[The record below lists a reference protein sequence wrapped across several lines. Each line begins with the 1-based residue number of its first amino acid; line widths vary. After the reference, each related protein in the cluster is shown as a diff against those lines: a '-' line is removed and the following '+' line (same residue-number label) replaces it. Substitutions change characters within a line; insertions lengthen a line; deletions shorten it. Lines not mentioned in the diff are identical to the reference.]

1 MAIINGTANNDDLFI
16 GAGISGDEILGL
28 DGDDRLD
35 AGFGAGGNILRGG
48 NGNDNLFA
56 NTNDQLF
63 GDAGNDTLDSRG
75 GKGGNT
81 LSGGEG
87 NDTIFTLGNDTA
99 TGDAGDDIIYGGV
112 NGGNTLTGGLGRDV
126 FWLANVDLPT
136 SANTITDFNPVVDT
150 LRVDLAG
157 VTQLSDLTIA
167 QSGSDA
173 LINRSGTPIAII
185 KNTAIA
191 NLTTANVVFGTTAP
205 NNATVNTA
213 PTITA
218 VSLTID
224 ENSVIGT
231 LAGKITG
238 TDANLA
244 AGDKLTF
251 AITGGNN
258 DLNANGKAPFVID
271 ATTGEIKVNDAED
284 LDFERNPSI
293 PITVRVSDAENL
305 SSQAAVAVNLNNVA
319 EANQL
324 NFKLSTHDF
333 KNLPKLGTTIKGDDV
348 FLGGFSGLF
357 YQGMAENGNLKF
369 VTHTDR
375 GPNGEPTEQN
385 RPFLLPDF
393 QPEIVSFELNRNSGK
408 ITITK
413 RTGLFAADGTTKL
426 SGLPNLQAAAGGL
439 AYTDEVGVDL
449 DGKVL
454 ANNPLGADVEGI
466 AIDAKGNYWMVD
478 EYRPAIYQ
486 FDVNGK
492 LLNRFVPI
500 GTAAAPEP
508 DAAAGTFGKEVLP
521 AVYAQRRNNR
531 GFEAVAIEGN
541 KLYAF
546 IQSAIDNPDSTG
558 DTTSRNSRNLRIL
571 EFDINS
577 QTVTGEYLYILDN
590 ITAASTAR
598 TDKIG
603 DAVSLGNGKF
613 AVVERDDLATDASN
627 KLIYEIDLK
636 NATNIN
642 LNANL
647 TAIPV
652 GKTLE
657 QLSPSELITANI
669 KPVSKNLIANAA
681 KFGYTGVEKL
691 EGLALIAPNT
701 YALLN
706 DNDFLTTVPERLGI
720 LEVPQ
725 PKKAKKNTGDSA
737 TFEISGGSVGLKN
750 TVSFTVK
757 GTAATQI
764 SELGLCVVDDDA
776 GSIDGVAVGAA
787 TYTEKAITRA
797 KVIFS
802 AIDNNPNGFSANDL
816 IRSLAFSLGLSQT
829 LKFRFYT
836 VNDRSTTT
844 DLIFKSKSFEKL
856 TFSTVTSL
864 NFQSLNQ
871 SVSDQKFSISFNG
884 LTINVENS
892 DAVQSVLG
900 TGLQDTREGEVID
913 LRDVD
918 TTLFPKV
925 QAEFTLS
932 REAAFNNFVGFY
944 KVTDPNGG
952 IDTNGDGAADLTP
965 GQNGYS
971 RAAVANRVAGID
983 LSVSNQSTQTTSG
996 IFAAGSIF
1004 APFIII
1010 NSNAD
1015 AVLDSNPN
1023 NDPAVYFSYLGANSD
1038 GKDHVRLLGN
1048 NTFGFEDLPS
1058 GGDFDYND
1066 FIVKIKLTPTV

>member
-16 GAGISGDEILGL
+16 GTGISGDEILGL

-35 AGFGAGGNILRGG
+35 AETGAGGNILRGG

-63 GDAGNDTLDSRG
+63 GEAGNDILDSRG

-81 LSGGEG
+81 LSGGDG
-87 NDTIFTLGNDTA
+87 NDTVFTLGNDTA
-99 TGDAGDDIIYGGV
+99 TGGAGDDIIYAGRD
-112 NGGNTLTGGLGRDV
+112 GGNNLTGGLGRDV

-150 LRVDLAG
+150 LRIDLAG

-173 LINRSGTPIAII
+173 LINRSGAPIAII

-191 NLTTANVVFGTTAP
+191 NLTATNVVFGTTAP

-213 PTITA
+213 PT
-218 VSLTID
+218 VSTTSFSIN
-224 ENSVIGT
+224 ENSVVNTIV
-231 LAGKITG
+231 GKVNV
-238 TDANLA
+238 TDNV
-244 AGDKLTF
+244 GDKATF
-251 AITGGNN
+251 AITSGNN
-258 DLNANGKAPFVID
+258 DLNANGKAPFIID
-271 ATTGEIKVNDAED
+271 PVTGEIKVNDPED
-284 LDFERNPSI
+284 LDFERNVSI
-293 PITVRVSDAENL
+293 PITVKVTDADNL
-305 SSQAAVAVNLNNVA
+305 SSETQVTVSLNNVT

-324 NFKLSTHDF
+324 NFKLSTHEF
-333 KNLPKLGTTIKGDDV
+333 KNLPKLGTTSKGDDV

-375 GPNGEPTEQN
+375 GPNGEPTGFN

-454 ANNPLGADVEGI
+454 PNSPLGADVEGI

-508 DAAAGTFGKEVLP
+508 DATAGTFGKEVLP

-546 IQSAIDNPDSTG
+546 IQSAIDAPDLAN
-558 DTTSRNSRNLRIL
+558 DNTSRISRNLRIL
-571 EFDINS
+571 EFDINT
-577 QTVTGEYLYILDN
+577 QTVTGEYLYLLDN
-590 ITAASTAR
+590 ITAAGTAR

-613 AVVERDDLATDASN
+613 AVVERDDLSTDASN

-642 LNANL
+642 LSANL
-647 TAIPV
+647 AAIPA
-652 GKTLE
+652 GKTIE
-657 QLSPSELITANI
+657 QLSPSELITAKI
-669 KPVSKNLIANAA
+669 TPVSKNLIANAA

-701 YALLN
+701 YAILN
-706 DNDFLTTVPERLGI
+706 DNDFLTSVPEKLGI
-720 LEVPQ
+720 LEIPQ
-725 PKKAKKNTGDSA
+725 PKKAKKNSGDS
-737 TFEISGGSVGLKN
+737 TVFEISGGSIGIQN
-750 TVSFTVK
+750 IVSFTIK
-757 GTAATQI
+757 GTAVSQL
-764 SELGLCVVDDDA
+764 SELGLFIVDDDA
-776 GSIDGVAVGAA
+776 GSIDGIAVGAVG
-787 TYTEKAITRA
+787 YSEKAIARA

-816 IRSLAFSLGLSQT
+816 IRSLGFSKDV
-829 LKFRFYT
+829 KFRFYS
-836 VNDRSTTT
+836 VSDRTTTT
-844 DLIFKSKSFEKL
+844 DLIFKTKSFEKI

-864 NFQSLNQ
+864 NFQALNQ
-871 SVSDQKFSISFNG
+871 SANDQKFSINFNG
-884 LTINVENS
+884 LTINIENS
-892 DAVQSVLG
+892 DTVQSVLG
-900 TGLQDTREGEVID
+900 TGLQDTLEGEVID

-918 TTLFPKV
+918 TALFTKV
-925 QAEFTLS
+925 QAEFTLN

-944 KVTDPNGG
+944 KVENAAGDIKLANGTTVKVG
-952 IDTNGDGAADLTP
+952 QSSYTQAAL
-965 GQNGYS
+965 
-971 RAAVANRVAGID
+971 ANRVSGMD
-983 LSVSNQSTQTTSG
+983 LSVANQSTQTASG
-996 IFAAGSIF
+996 IFTAGSIF

-1015 AVLDSNPN
+1015 ALLDSNPN

-1048 NTFGFEDLPS
+1048 NTFGFEDLPN

-1066 FIVKIKLTPTV
+1066 FIVKIKLTPVA

>member
-35 AGFGAGGNILRGG
+35 AETGAGGNILRGG

-56 NTNDQLF
+56 NLNDQLF
-63 GDAGNDTLDSRG
+63 GDAGNDILEARG

-150 LRVDLAG
+150 LRVNVAG
-157 VTQLSDLTIA
+157 ATQLSDLTIA

-213 PTITA
+213 PTISTPSFSINENAA
-218 VSLTID
+218 VNTVVGKV
-224 ENSVIGT
+224 SV
-231 LAGKITG
+231 
-238 TDANLA
+238 TDN
-244 AGDKLTF
+244 AGDKATF
-251 AITGGNN
+251 AIAGGNN
-258 DLNANGKAPFVID
+258 DLNANGKAPFIID
-271 ATTGEIKVNDAED
+271 AVTGEIKVNDPED

-293 PITVRVSDAENL
+293 PITVKVTDAENL
-305 SSQAAVAVNLNNVA
+305 SSESQVTVRLNNVT
-319 EANQL
+319 EVNQL
-324 NFKLSTHDF
+324 NFKLSTHEF

-348 FLGGFSGLF
+348 FLGGFSGLYF
-357 YQGMAENGNLKF
+357 QGIAENGNLKF

-375 GPNGEPTEQN
+375 GPNGEPTGFN
-385 RPFLLPDF
+385 RPFLLPEF

-413 RTGLFAADGTTKL
+413 RTGLFAADGVTKL
-426 SGLPNLQAAAGGL
+426 TGLPNLQAAAGGL

-454 ANNPLGADVEGI
+454 PNSPLGADVEGI

-521 AVYAQRRNNR
+521 AVYGQRRNNR

-546 IQSAIDNPDSTG
+546 IQSAIDNPDTTNDS
-558 DTTSRNSRNLRIL
+558 TSRASRNLRIL

-590 ITAASTAR
+590 ITAAGTAR

-613 AVVERDDLATDASN
+613 AVVERDDVSTDASN

-642 LNANL
+642 LSANL
-647 TAIPV
+647 AAIPA
-652 GKTLE
+652 GKTIE
-657 QLSPSELITANI
+657 QLSPSELITAKIN
-669 KPVSKNLIANAA
+669 PVSKSLIANAA

-701 YALLN
+701 YAILN
-706 DNDFLTTVPERLGI
+706 DNDFLTSVPEKLGI
-720 LEVPQ
+720 LEIPQ
-725 PKKAKKNTGDSA
+725 PKKAKKNSGDSSI
-737 TFEISGGSVGLKN
+737 FEFSGGSIGIQN
-750 TVSFTVK
+750 FVSFTVK
-757 GTAATQI
+757 GTSVNQL
-764 SELGLCVVDDDA
+764 SELGLFIVDDDA
-776 GSIDGVAVGAA
+776 GSIDGIAVGAVG
-787 TYTEKAITRA
+787 YTEKAIARA
-797 KVIFS
+797 KVLFS
-802 AIDNNPNGFSANDL
+802 AIDNNPNGFSPNDL
-816 IRSLAFSLGLSQT
+816 IRTLGFSKDV
-829 LKFRFYT
+829 KFRFYS
-836 VNDRSTTT
+836 VSDRTTTT
-844 DLIFKSKSFEKL
+844 DLIFKSKSFEKI
-856 TFSTVTSL
+856 TFSTVSSL
-864 NFQSLNQ
+864 NFQIVNE
-871 SVSDQKFSISFNG
+871 QKFSINFSG
-884 LTINVENS
+884 LTINIENS
-892 DAVQSVLG
+892 DTVQSVLG

-918 TTLFPKV
+918 TALFPKV
-925 QAEFTLS
+925 QAEFTLN

-944 KVTDPNGG
+944 KVENTA
-952 IDTNGDGAADLTP
+952 GDIKLADGSVVKV
-965 GQNGYS
+965 GQSGYTQ
-971 RAAVANRVAGID
+971 AAVANRVAGMD
-983 LSVSNQSTQTTSG
+983 LNVSNQSTQTASG
-996 IFAAGSIF
+996 IFTAGSIF

-1015 AVLDSNPN
+1015 AILDNNPN

-1066 FIVKIKLTPTV
+1066 FIVKVKLTPIA

>member
-1 MAIINGTANNDDLFI
+1 MAIINGTADNDDLFI

-35 AGFGAGGNILRGG
+35 AETGAGGNILRGG
-48 NGNDNLFA
+48 NGIDNLFA
-56 NTNDQLF
+56 NLNDQLF
-63 GDAGNDTLDSRG
+63 GDAGNDILEARG

-87 NDTIFTLGNDTA
+87 NDTIYTLGNDIA
-99 TGDAGDDIIYGGV
+99 TGDAGDDTIYGGV

-157 VTQLSDLTIA
+157 VTQLSDLAIT
-167 QSGSDA
+167 QSGGDA
-173 LINRSGTPIAII
+173 LINRNGTPIAVI

-213 PTITA
+213 PTISTPSFSINENAA
-218 VSLTID
+218 VNTVVGKV
-224 ENSVIGT
+224 SV
-231 LAGKITG
+231 
-238 TDANLA
+238 TDN
-244 AGDKLTF
+244 AGDKATF
-251 AITGGNN
+251 AITSGNN
-258 DLNANGKAPFVID
+258 DLNANGKAPFTID
-271 ATTGEIKVNDAED
+271 PVTGEIKVNDPED

-293 PITVRVSDAENL
+293 PITVKVTDAENL
-305 SSQAAVAVNLNNVA
+305 FSQSQVTVNLNNVT
-319 EANQL
+319 ETNQL
-324 NFKLSTHDF
+324 DFKLTTHDF
-333 KNLPKLGTTIKGDDV
+333 QNLPKLGTTIKGDDV
-348 FLGGFSGLF
+348 FLGGFSGLYF
-357 YQGMAENGNLKF
+357 QGIAENGNLKF

-375 GPNGEPTEQN
+375 GPNGEPTGQN
-385 RPFLLPDF
+385 RPFLLPEF

-413 RTGLFAADGTTKL
+413 RTGLFAADGVTKL
-426 SGLPNLQAAAGGL
+426 TGLPNLQAAAGGL

-454 ANNPLGADVEGI
+454 ANDPLGADVEGI

-492 LLNRFVPI
+492 LLNRFIPI

-508 DAAAGTFGKEVLP
+508 DAASGTFGKEVLP

-546 IQSAIDNPDSTG
+546 IQSAIDNPDTTNDS
-558 DTTSRNSRNLRIL
+558 TSRASRNLRIV

-590 ITAASTAR
+590 ITAAGTAR

-613 AVVERDDLATDASN
+613 AVVERDDVSTDASN

-642 LNANL
+642 LSANL
-647 TAIPV
+647 ASIPA
-652 GKTLE
+652 GKTIE
-657 QLSPSELITANI
+657 QLSPSELIAANI
-669 KPVSKNLIANAA
+669 NPVSKSLIANAA

-706 DNDFLTTVPERLGI
+706 DNDFLTSVPERLGI
-720 LEVPQ
+720 LEIPQ
-725 PKKAKKNTGDSA
+725 PQKAQKKVDNSA
-737 TFEISGGSVGLKN
+737 VFEFSGGSIGIQN
-750 TVSFTVK
+750 FVSFTVK
-757 GTAATQI
+757 GTSVNQL
-764 SELGLCVVDDDA
+764 SELGLFIVDDDA
-776 GSIDGVAVGAA
+776 GSIDGVKIGEA
-787 TYTEKAITRA
+787 TYSEKAIARA
-797 KVIFS
+797 KVLFS
-802 AIDNNPNGFSANDL
+802 AIDNNPNGFSPNDS
-816 IRSLAFSLGLSQT
+816 IRTLGFSKDV
-829 LKFRFYT
+829 KFRFYS
-836 VNDRSTTT
+836 VSDRTTTT
-844 DLIFKSKSFEKL
+844 DLIFKSKSFEKI

-864 NFQSLNQ
+864 DFQF
-871 SVSDQKFSISFNG
+871 VSEEKFSINFNG
-884 LTINVENS
+884 LTINIENS
-892 DAVQSVLG
+892 DTVQSVLG
-900 TGLQDTREGEVID
+900 TALQDTREGEVID

-918 TTLFPKV
+918 TALFPKV
-925 QAEFTLS
+925 QAEFTLN

-944 KVTDPNGG
+944 KVENAEGDIKLANG
-952 IDTNGDGAADLTP
+952 TTVKV
-965 GQNGYS
+965 GQSGYTQ
-971 RAAVANRVAGID
+971 AAVANRVAGMD
-983 LSVSNQSTQTTSG
+983 LNVSNQSTQTASG
-996 IFAAGSIF
+996 IFTAGSIF

-1015 AVLDSNPN
+1015 AILDNNPN

-1048 NTFGFEDLPS
+1048 NTFGFEDLPN

-1066 FIVKIKLTPTV
+1066 FIVKVKLTPVA

>member
-1 MAIINGTANNDDLFI
+1 MATINGTAANDDLFI

-213 PTITA
+213 PTISPT
-218 VSLTID
+218 SFSIN
-224 ENSVIGT
+224 ENSLVN
-231 LAGKITG
+231 AVVGKVNV
-238 TDANLA
+238 TDN
-244 AGDKLTF
+244 AGDKATF
-251 AITGGNN
+251 TITSGNN
-258 DLNANGKAPFVID
+258 DLNANGKAPFTID
-271 ATTGEIKVNDAED
+271 PVTGEIKVNDPED
-284 LDFERNPSI
+284 LDFERNVSI
-293 PITVRVSDAENL
+293 PITVKVTDTENL
-305 SSQAAVAVNLNNVA
+305 SSETQVTVNLTNVT

-333 KNLPKLGTTIKGDDV
+333 KNLPKLGTTSKGDDV

-375 GPNGEPTEQN
+375 GPNGEPTGFN

-413 RTGLFAADGTTKL
+413 RTGLFAADGVTKL
-426 SGLPNLQAAAGGL
+426 TGLPNLRAAAGGL

-449 DGKVL
+449 DGKEL
-454 ANNPLGADVEGI
+454 PNSPLGADVEGI
-466 AIDAKGNYWMVD
+466 VIDGKGNYWMVD

-508 DAAAGTFGKEVLP
+508 DAAVGTFGKEVLP

-546 IQSAIDNPDSTG
+546 IQSAIDAPDLAN
-558 DTTSRNSRNLRIL
+558 DNTSRNSRNLRIV

-577 QTVTGEYLYILDN
+577 QTVTGEYLYLLDN
-590 ITAASTAR
+590 INAAGTAR

-613 AVVERDDLATDASN
+613 AVVERDDLGTEASN

-642 LNANL
+642 LTANL
-647 TAIPV
+647 ASIPA
-652 GKTLE
+652 GKTIE
-657 QLSPSELITANI
+657 QLSPSELITAKIN
-669 KPVSKNLIANAA
+669 PVSKSLIANAA

-706 DNDFLTTVPERLGI
+706 DNDFLTSVPEKLGI
-720 LEVPQ
+720 LEIPT
-725 PKKAKKNTGDSA
+725 PKKAQKKIDNSA
-737 TFEISGGSVGLKN
+737 VFEISGGSIGIQN
-750 TVSFTVK
+750 IVSFTVK
-757 GTAATQI
+757 GTAVTQL
-764 SELGLCVVDDDA
+764 SELGLFIVDDDA
-776 GSIDGVAVGAA
+776 GSIDGVKIGEA
-787 TYTEKAITRA
+787 TYSEKAIARA

-816 IRSLAFSLGLSQT
+816 IRSLGFS
-829 LKFRFYT
+829 KDAKIRFYS
-836 VNDRSTTT
+836 VSDRTTTT
-844 DLIFKSKSFEKL
+844 DLIFKSKSYEKI
-856 TFSTVTSL
+856 TFSTVSSL
-864 NFQSLNQ
+864 NFQFVNE
-871 SVSDQKFSISFNG
+871 QKFSINFSG
-884 LTINVENS
+884 LTINIENS

-918 TTLFPKV
+918 TALFPKV
-925 QAEFTLS
+925 QAEFTLN
-932 REAAFNNFVGFY
+932 REAAFNNFIGFY
-944 KVTDPNGG
+944 KVENAAGDIKLANGTTVKVG
-952 IDTNGDGAADLTP
+952 SAD
-965 GQNGYS
+965 YIKS
-971 RAAVANRVAGID
+971 AVGGRVTGID
-983 LSVSNQSTQTTSG
+983 LSVDNQATPAAIKG
-996 IFAAGSIF
+996 IFDAGSIF

-1015 AVLDSNPN
+1015 AITDSNPN
-1023 NDPAVYFSYLGANSD
+1023 NDPAVYFPFLGANSD

-1048 NTFGFEDLPS
+1048 NTFGFEDLPN

-1066 FIVKIKLTPTV
+1066 FIVKIKLTPLA